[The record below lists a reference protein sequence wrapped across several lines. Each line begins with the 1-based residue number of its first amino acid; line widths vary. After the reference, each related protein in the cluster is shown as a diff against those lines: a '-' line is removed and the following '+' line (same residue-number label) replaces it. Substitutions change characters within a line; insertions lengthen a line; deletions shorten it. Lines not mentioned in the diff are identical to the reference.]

1 MFTKAEIITSLVSGA
16 GVVGVSVMA
25 TTFLAGGGG
34 AGNLAT
40 VAEARGESRHLYEL
54 SDAFFTCRDQAAKA
68 VPYKVR
74 NVNIDSHSS
83 RYQADSNTNMV
94 FMSLEVIEKPG
105 SFYSKSNYEA
115 TILCQVS
122 AANNEVTR
130 FRITRG

>member
-16 GVVGVSVMA
+16 GVVGMSVMA
-25 TTFLAGGGG
+25 TTFW
-34 AGNLAT
+34 AT
-40 VAEARGESRHLYEL
+40 GSSQSSVNQASSDSESRQLYEL
-54 SDAFFTCRDQAAKA
+54 SDAFFTCRDQVAKA

-83 RYQADSNTNMV
+83 RYQADKNTNMV
-94 FMSLEVIEKPG
+94 FMDLEVVEKPR

-115 TILCQVS
+115 KILCQVS
-122 AANNEVTR
+122 AANNEVTS